1 MSDWLD
7 LELSEQ
13 LAPVA
18 APDELWSRV
27 RAAHAPDRRAPRVF
41 ALPVA
46 AVVTLV
52 LAGALWFMARGQQQ
66 SAAIRQFPSSAHSE
80 CLLCHTTI

>member
-18 APDELWSRV
+18 EPDELWMRIQNARTPV
-27 RAAHAPDRRAPRVF
+27 RRAPRVF
-41 ALPVA
+41 SLPVA
-46 AVVTLV
+46 AAATLI

-66 SAAIRQFPSSAHSE
+66 TAGFRPAAAHTE
-80 CLLCHTTI
+80 CALCHTV

>member
-13 LAPVA
+13 LAPAA
-18 APDELWSRV
+18 APDELWNRIHNARTPV
-27 RAAHAPDRRAPRVF
+27 RRTGRVF
-41 ALPVA
+41 SLPVA
-46 AVVTLV
+46 AAATLI

-66 SAAIRQFPSSAHSE
+66 TAGFRPSTAHTE
-80 CLLCHTTI
+80 CALCHTV